1 MIPVKGNFVSV
12 NHQYL
17 YRMLRTTLLIFT
29 LFTAQFISAQNHISG
44 RVCDKKGNPIP
55 GANVYIDKTYD
66 GASTDTNGAFS
77 FKSKTSGNQTLIVS
91 CIGFVTTRLSKDV
104 KDMQNLQIRLKE
116 SINTLNAVVITA
128 GTFSAGDNSKIT
140 ALKTMD
146 VLTTAG
152 AAGNYTAVFNALPGT
167 STLGESGELFIRG
180 GNSRESQTFIDGL
193 KVPKPY
199 SSSANNTPS
208 WGRYSP
214 TLFKGMTFSTGG
226 YSAEYGQALSGILL
240 LDTKD
245 MPLEEITDISIMS
258 VGASLGK
265 VIKGNKDALSLKTS
279 YTNLAPYYKLNP
291 TRYDWKKSPETLS
304 GEAVY
309 RHQFEKGMFK
319 LYTGYDYTNFQL
331 LQKTIDS
338 PEKMNYKTNEMDL
351 YINSSYKGMLTDKLL
366 LTTGASFATN
376 DKKEKVDSKRLRTK
390 ENNGQLKLKLKYIP
404 SEFINISMGADYF
417 LTDIQTRISLKDP
430 LWKQNKTQ
438 SNQLAAAFA
447 ENNIYFSK
455 NTVLTAGVRAEYN
468 DYSKN
473 LQLAPRLSIAQKT
486 SQHSQVSF
494 AWGEFYQLPQNT
506 TLMKQERLKE
516 EKSQQYLLNYQ
527 YNKNKRLLRT
537 ELYYKKY
544 SKLIRYEA
552 VDRYRS
558 GNYNNTGYGYA
569 KGLDIFWKDVKSFRN
584 LQYWISYSYLDT
596 ERNYNDYPKQAEV
609 NFSNKHN
616 LSVVGKYWISALRS
630 QVGFNYKF
638 ASGRAYNNPNE
649 TEFMGEKTKHYSNLS
664 LSWSWLISQQCIFH
678 CSTTNVLGHNAI
690 FNYDYSSKPNSAGQ
704 FERQAIKP
712 DTKHFFFAGL
722 FITISKNKK
731 KNQLKNL

>member
-1 MIPVKGNFVSV
+1 
-12 NHQYL
+12 
-17 YRMLRTTLLIFT
+17 MLRTILVCLVLLST
-29 LFTAQFISAQNHISG
+29 QFISAQNLING
-44 RVCDKKGNPIP
+44 RVCDRKGNPIP

-66 GASTDTNGAFS
+66 GASTNIDGAFS
-77 FKSKTSGNQTLIVS
+77 FKSNVLGNQTLVVS
-91 CIGFVTTRLSKDV
+91 CIGFITAKLSMDV
-104 KDMQNLQIRLKE
+104 KDMQNLHIRLKE
-116 SINTLNAVVITA
+116 SMNTLDAVVITA

-152 AAGNYTAVFNALPGT
+152 AAGSYIAAFKTLPGT
-167 STLGESGELFIRG
+167 STVDESGELFIRG
-180 GNSRESQTFIDGL
+180 GNSSESQTFIDGL
-193 KVPKPY
+193 KVSKPY

-240 LDTKD
+240 MDTKD
-245 MPLEEITDISIMS
+245 MPAEEETDISIMS
-258 VGASLGK
+258 LGVGMGK
-265 VIKGNKDALSLKTS
+265 VIKGDKDALSLNTS
-279 YTNLAPYYKLNP
+279 YTNLGPYHQLNK
-291 TRYDWKKSPETLS
+291 TRYDWEKSPETLS

-319 LYTGYDYTNFQL
+319 FYTGYDYTNFQL
-331 LQKTIDS
+331 LQKNIDS
-338 PEKMNYKTNEMDL
+338 PEKINYRTKEMDL

-376 DKKEKVDSKRLRTK
+376 DKKEKVVLIKLKTK
-390 ENNGQLKLKLKYIP
+390 ENNAQLKFKLKYIP
-404 SEFINISMGADYF
+404 SESINISLGADYF
-417 LTDIQTRISLKDP
+417 LTDIQTQVSLKKPFWEQD
-430 LWKQNKTQ
+430 KTQ

-447 ENNIYFSK
+447 ESNIYFSK
-455 NTVLTAGVRAEYN
+455 NTVLTTGIRAEYN
-468 DYSKN
+468 NYNKK

-486 SQHSQVSF
+486 SQHSQLSF
-494 AWGEFYQLPQNT
+494 AFGEFYQLPNDT
-506 TLMKQERLKE
+506 TTIKQEQLKE
-516 EKSQQYLLNYQ
+516 EKSQQYLFNYQ
-527 YNKNKRLLRT
+527 YTKNKRLLRT
-537 ELYYKKY
+537 ELFYKKY
-544 SKLIRYEA
+544 SKLIKYETL
-552 VDRYRS
+552 DQYQS
-558 GNYNNTGYGYA
+558 INYNNTGYGYA
-569 KGLDIFWKDVKSFRN
+569 KGLDIFWKDDKSFRN

-596 ERNYNDYPKQAEV
+596 ERNYEDYPEQGEV

-616 LSVVGKYWISALRS
+616 LSVVGKYWISSLRS
-630 QVGFNYKF
+630 QIGFNYKF

-649 TEFMGEKTKHYSNLS
+649 TAFMTEKTKNYSNLS
-664 LSWSWLISQQCIFH
+664 LSWSWLISPQCIFH
-678 CSTTNVLGHNAI
+678 CSATNVLGQSAV
-690 FNYDYSSKPNSAGQ
+690 FNYDYSSQPNSAGQ

>member
-1 MIPVKGNFVSV
+1 MIPAKGNFVSV

-17 YRMLRTTLLIFT
+17 YLMLRPTLVIFILLIT
-29 LFTAQFISAQNHISG
+29 QFLSAQNLISG
-44 RVCDKKGNPIP
+44 RVYDKKGNPIP

-66 GASTDTNGAFS
+66 GASTDADGSFS
-77 FKSKTSGNQTLIVS
+77 FRSKTSGEQTLVVS
-91 CIGFVTTRLSKDV
+91 CISFITSRLSKDT
-104 KDMQNLQIRLKE
+104 KNMQNLQIRLKE
-116 SINTLNAVVITA
+116 SVNTLNAVMITA
-128 GTFSAGDNSKIT
+128 GTFSASDNSKIS

-152 AAGNYTAVFNALPGT
+152 AAGSYIAAFNALPGT
-167 STLGESGELFIRG
+167 STVGESGELYIRG
-180 GNSRESQTFIDGL
+180 GNSRESQTYIDGL
-193 KVPKPY
+193 RVSKPY

-208 WGRYSP
+208 WARYSA

-240 LDTKD
+240 MDTKD
-245 MPLEEITDISIMS
+245 MPDEEKTDISIMS
-258 VGASLGK
+258 VGVGIGK
-265 VIKGNKDALSLKTS
+265 VIKGNKDALSLNTS
-279 YTNLAPYYKLNP
+279 YTNLTPYHKLNS
-291 TRYDWKKSPETLS
+291 TRYDWIKSPETLS

-331 LQKTIDS
+331 LQKTIDT
-338 PEKMNYKTNEMDL
+338 PEKMNYKTREMDL

-376 DKKEKVDSKRLRTK
+376 DKKEKVDSRRFRTK

-404 SEFINISMGADYF
+404 SESINISMGADYF
-417 LTDIQTRISLKDP
+417 ITDIQTRISLKDP
-430 LWKQNKTQ
+430 LWKQDRTQ
-438 SNQLAAAFA
+438 SNQLAAAFT
-447 ENNIYFSK
+447 ESNIYFSK
-455 NTVLTAGVRAEYN
+455 NTVLTTGLRAEYSH
-468 DYSKN
+468 YSKK
-473 LQLAPRLSIAQKT
+473 LQLAPRLSIAQKA

-506 TLMKQERLKE
+506 TLIKQEQLKE
-516 EKSQQYLLNYQ
+516 EKSQQFLFNYQ
-527 YNKNKRLLRT
+527 YTKNKRLLRT

-544 SKLIRYEA
+544 SKLIKYEA
-552 VDRYRS
+552 VDKS
-558 GNYNNTGYGYA
+558 SSVNYNNTGSGYA
-569 KGLDIFWKDVKSFRN
+569 KGLDIFWKDEKSFRN

-596 ERNYNDYPKQAEV
+596 ERNYKDYPEQAEV

-616 LSVVGKYWISALRS
+616 LSVVGKYWISALQS

-638 ASGRAYNNPNE
+638 ASGRAYNNHNE
-649 TEFMGEKTKHYSNLS
+649 EEFMGEKTKHYSNLS

-678 CSTTNVLGHNAI
+678 CSATNALGQNAI
-690 FNYDYSSKPNSAGQ
+690 YNYNYSSKPNSAGQ
-704 FERQAIKP
+704 FERQAIRP

-722 FITISKNKK
+722 FITLSKNKK